1 MKDEN
6 ETQESEL
13 LEVGGFNSEFCQ
25 LPSAVVELVKFDI
38 EKLEESGATE
48 LAFLARKARKYLDL
62 LLDRAIEYCE
72 NESTRS

>member
-1 MKDEN
+1 MRDESK
-6 ETQESEL
+6 TQESEL
-13 LEVGGFNSEFCQ
+13 LEVSGFNSEFCQ
-25 LPSAVVELVKFDI
+25 LPAAVMELVKFDV
-38 EKLEESGATE
+38 EKSEESGATE